1 MIRIR
6 LARVGKKGHPSYRI
20 VVADITAP
28 RDGAYLEWIG
38 NYDPMADPPAVTL
51 KTERA
56 AHWLSHGAIPS
67 DAVARIMAQNGLMER
82 TLNHSTA
89 TKKNGEAESAPAAVA
104 APAAPAAVAEA
115 PADDAPA
122 DEAPADYAPADDA
135 PVDEAPAEEAA
146 PEEEAPAEEPAA
158 EEEAPAEESAAE
170 EEASAEESAAEEASE
185 EAAE

>member
-82 TLNHSTA
+82 TLNQSTA
-89 TKKNGEAESAPAAVA
+89 TKKNGEEESAPAPAPA
-104 APAAPAAVAEA
+104 AAAAPAAVAEA
-115 PADDAPA
+115 PVDDAPA
-122 DEAPADYAPADDA
+122 DEAPVDEA

-146 PEEEAPAEEPAA
+146 REEEAPAEEPAA
-158 EEEAPAEESAAE
+158 EEEAPAEEP
-170 EEASAEESAAEEASE
+170 AAEEASE
-185 EAAE
+185 KAAE

>member
-82 TLNHSTA
+82 TLNQSTA
-89 TKKNGEAESAPAAVA
+89 TKKNGEEESAPAPAPA
-104 APAAPAAVAEA
+104 AAAAPAAVAEA
-115 PADDAPA
+115 PVDDAPA
-122 DEAPADYAPADDA
+122 DEA

-158 EEEAPAEESAAE
+158 EEETTAEAP
-170 EEASAEESAAEEASE
+170 AAEEA
-185 EAAE
+185 AE